1 MRFVVKAPE
10 MLPGLMPQVFEAL
23 QGRRKVAL
31 YGEMGAGKTTF
42 VRAFCQY
49 LGVEGNPS
57 SPTYSLVNEYAYPAQ
72 DGSTALFHH
81 LDLYRLRSPQEA
93 LDIGLEELLDDPW
106 YCFIE
111 WPELV
116 EELLGEDVV
125 RMRLE
130 IVGEQ
135 ERVLFMDASQQD
147 AIDFAPFSNN
157 THPGQS
163 PKT

>member
-1 MRFVVKAPE
+1 MIDSADAQLKSPFPDYFCRMKFLITDPAA
-10 MLPGLMPQVFEAL
+10 LPGLMPQVLEAL

-57 SPTYSLVNEYAYPAQ
+57 SPTYSLVNEYAYPMP
-72 DGSTALFHH
+72 DGSTALLHH
-81 LDLYRLRSPQEA
+81 LDLYRLNQLREA
-93 LDIGLEELLDDPW
+93 LDIGIEELLDDPW

-116 EELLGEDVV
+116 EELLGDDAV

-130 IVGEQ
+130 IVGEG
-135 ERVLFMDASQQD
+135 ERVLWVD
-147 AIDFAPFSNN
+147 
-157 THPGQS
+157 
-163 PKT
+163 

>member
-1 MRFVVKAPE
+1 MKFMVNSPDA
-10 MLPGLMPQVFEAL
+10 LPGLMSQVLEAL

-57 SPTYSLVNEYAYPAQ
+57 SPTYSLVNEYAYTAQ

-81 LDLYRLRSPQEA
+81 LDLYRLKNTREA
-93 LDIGLEELLDDPW
+93 LDIGIEELLDDPW

-130 IVGEQ
+130 MVGEE
-135 ERVLFMDASQQD
+135 ERVLWVGGLYQD
-147 AIDFAPFSNN
+147 
-157 THPGQS
+157 
-163 PKT
+163 